1 MGKAFTEEENKKNI
15 KRLKEEGRKLASQNG
30 FKNTSID
37 ELVKRCG
44 IAKGQFYRYYETKE
58 LFFLEVRNEVVKEVH
73 EIIALGFQK
82 QPLTKEIIV
91 DNFCE
96 LFKII
101 KKPEYKVFFDYDE
114 IQYLFRKLPK
124 NKVNEDFINDSMVVD
139 SIVAM
144 VTQSVHFLEKDRN
157 VLTGIIRSIFLINN
171 NIEIIGE
178 EFMEDIMKYHIESMV
193 NFVHN
198 KINEYK
204 RKDEFK

>member
-1 MGKAFTEEENKKNI
+1 MLF
-15 KRLKEEGRKLASQNG
+15 RS
-30 FKNTSID
+30 
-37 ELVKRCG
+37 
-44 IAKGQFYRYYETKE
+44 QFYRYYETKE

-114 IQYLFRKLPK
+114 IQYLFRRLPK

-144 VTQSVHFLEKDRN
+144 VTQSVHFSEKDRN

-204 RKDEFK
+204 REDEFK

>member
-1 MGKAFTEEENKKNI
+1 M
-15 KRLKEEGRKLASQNG
+15 
-30 FKNTSID
+30 
-37 ELVKRCG
+37 
-44 IAKGQFYRYYETKE
+44 
-58 LFFLEVRNEVVKEVH
+58 FFLEVRNEVVKEVH

-114 IQYLFRKLPK
+114 IQYLFRRLPK

-144 VTQSVHFLEKDRN
+144 VTQSVHFSEKDRN
-157 VLTGIIRSIFLINN
+157 VLTGIIRSIFWINN
-171 NIEIIGE
+171 NIDIIGE
-178 EFMEDIMKYHIESMV
+178 EFMEHIMKYHIESMV
-193 NFVHN
+193 NFAHN
-198 KINEYK
+198 KLNK
-204 RKDEFK
+204 

>member
-1 MGKAFTEEENKKNI
+1 M
-15 KRLKEEGRKLASQNG
+15 
-30 FKNTSID
+30 
-37 ELVKRCG
+37 
-44 IAKGQFYRYYETKE
+44 
-58 LFFLEVRNEVVKEVH
+58 FFLEVRNEVVKEVH
-73 EIIALGFQK
+73 EKIALGFQK

-96 LFKII
+96 LVKII

-204 RKDEFK
+204 RESEFK

>member
-1 MGKAFTEEENKKNI
+1 MGKAFTEEENKKN
-15 KRLKEEGRKLASQNG
+15 KERLKEEGRKLATKNG

-37 ELVKRCG
+37 ELVKRCK

-73 EIIALGFQK
+73 EKIALDFQK
-82 QPLTKEIIV
+82 QPLTKEVIV
-91 DNFCE
+91 NNFCE

-101 KKPEYKVFFDYDE
+101 KKSEYRVFFDYEE
-114 IQYLFRKLPK
+114 IEYLFRKLPK
-124 NKVNEDFINDSMVVD
+124 SKVNEDFKND
-139 SIVAM
+139 SIVVDNIIFM
-144 VTQSVHFLEKDRN
+144 VTKGVHFSQKDKGI
-157 VLTGIIRSIFLINN
+157 LTGIIRSIFLINN

-178 EFMEDIMKYHIESMV
+178 EFMEDIMRHHIEGMV

-204 RKDEFK
+204 RKDDFK